1 MNRALTNSQKPD
13 RLIVVFRMA
22 SPVALRNSEHT
33 RNAIE
38 LRIFAFFSQFL
49 QGLSHWQP
57 LAAILVS
64 VFIRLWIVN
73 DQKVLLWLN
82 VRANEI
88 VAVRNRVPSTRKQFR
103 ILDGSRLTIYFHLFY
118 RFEFGNRWG
127 YCHCWQYSKIGCCS
141 LWVCEWANR
150 LSELCFAEW
159 LSDQGH
165 LDSG

>member
-57 LAAILVS
+57 RAAILGL

-73 DQKVLLWLN
+73 DQKVLLLN
-82 VRANEI
+82 VRAIEI

-103 ILDGSRLTIYFHLFY
+103 ILDGSRLTIYFHLFS

-127 YCHCWQYSKIGCCS
+127 CCHCWWYLKIGCCS

-150 LSELCFAEW
+150 LSFAEW
-159 LSDQGH
+159 LSHQGH
-165 LDSG
+165 FDSG